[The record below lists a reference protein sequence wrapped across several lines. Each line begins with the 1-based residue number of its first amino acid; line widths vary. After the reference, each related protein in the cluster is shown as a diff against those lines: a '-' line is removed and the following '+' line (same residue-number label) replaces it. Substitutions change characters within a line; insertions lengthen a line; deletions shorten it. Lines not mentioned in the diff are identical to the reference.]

1 MITTATLPRPELLQ
15 IAELVARD
23 KGIEKEDV
31 LTAMEQA
38 IQRAGRSKY
47 GAEYDIRA
55 HIDRRTGE
63 ISLARYVEIV
73 EEVEDEATQ
82 IALNDARRNDKFAK
96 LGDFIIDPL
105 PPIDFGRIAAQ
116 TAKQVIVQK
125 IRDSE
130 REHQYE
136 EFKDKVGQMINGIV
150 KRIEMGNVIVDL
162 GRAEAMM
169 RRDELIPRE
178 TFRVGDRV
186 RAYVLDVRPEVKG
199 QQIFL
204 SRSHPQFLAKLFT
217 QEVPEIYDGV
227 IEIKAIARDA
237 GSRSKIAVYSKDN
250 TVDPRGAT
258 IGLRGVRVQAVVNEL
273 QGEKID
279 VVQWSPDVATF
290 IVNSLAPTE
299 VVKIVLDEENH
310 NVEVIVPDDQLSQA
324 IGRRG
329 QNVRLTSQLTG
340 WHIDVMT
347 ENEESEQRQAEMKEK
362 VDLFIKALDV
372 DDMIAHLLVQ
382 EGFNTLQEVAFVE
395 PDELLSIE
403 GFDEGLV
410 EELQR
415 RAKEYLETKEKADL
429 EKIKELNLSE
439 DLTSF
444 DELSPEIL
452 VKLGEKGIKTLDDF
466 ADLSTD
472 ELIEI
477 LGPSVSEDEA
487 NIWIMK
493 AREHWF
499 AEDENKTDEKK
510 D

>member
-15 IAELVARD
+15 MAELVARD

-73 EEVEDEATQ
+73 EEAEDEATQ
-82 IALNDARRNDKFAK
+82 ISLNDARRDNKFAK

-136 EFKDKVGQMINGIV
+136 EFKDKVGQMVSGIV

-162 GRAEAMM
+162 GRAEAML

-178 TFRVGDRV
+178 SFRVGDRV

-227 IEIKAIARDA
+227 IEIKAIARDP
-237 GSRSKIAVYSKDN
+237 GSRSKVAVYSKDN
-250 TVDPRGAT
+250 TIDPRGAT

-290 IVNSLAPTE
+290 IVNALAPTE
-299 VVKIVLDEENH
+299 VVKIVLDEETR
-310 NVEVIVPDDQLSQA
+310 NVEVIVPDEQLSQA

-439 DLTSF
+439 DLTAF
-444 DELSPEIL
+444 DELSAENL

-466 ADLSTD
+466 ADLSSD

-499 AEDENKTDEKK
+499 ADEDKK
-510 D
+510 DKEEG